1 MNPMS
6 EKKNINY
13 VSVENLSLNDL
24 VCGDAHFFHNQ
35 HLSIIINGKPR
46 NSTFLR
52 KETIYHVAEARLLLF
67 LEGWSVVNL
76 ELDNQRFQQ
85 GDVLLLPADS
95 IVELKDYSNDLRVIV
110 FVIREELLIDENIVL
125 TACPEDF
132 QHLLKMTFLTW
143 DLAQHTPFRKEV
155 VLPIVQAMIANIQ
168 CLHKDKKTTAV
179 TNTAVRQQL
188 LFQNFKRLVHQHCE
202 VQRNIP
208 FYAEKLHITPH
219 YLSAVIK
226 EISGQSVMFWLNRA
240 VILRAKV
247 LLNTKGMM
255 IYEIAD
261 RLNFSSPSA
270 FHNFFKRITGLTPKE
285 YQTKME

>member
-1 MNPMS
+1 MS
-6 EKKNINY
+6 EKKTINY

>member
-1 MNPMS
+1 MS
-6 EKKNINY
+6 EKKTINY
-13 VSVENLSLNDL
+13 VSVENISLNDL

-35 HLSIIINGKPR
+35 HLSIIINGRPS

-67 LEGWSVVNL
+67 LEGWLIVNL
-76 ELDNQRFQQ
+76 DLDNQRLQQ
-85 GDVLLLPADS
+85 GDLLLLPSDS

-110 FVIREELLIDENIVL
+110 FVIREELPIDEYIVL
-125 TACPEDF
+125 PASPKDF
-132 QHLLKMTFLTW
+132 QHLLKMAFLTW

-155 VLPIVQAMIANIQ
+155 VLPIVQAMVANIQ
-168 CLHKDKKTTAV
+168 CLHKDKNATAV
-179 TNTAVRQQL
+179 TNMAVRQQQ

-208 FYAEKLHITPH
+208 FYAEQLHITPH

>member
-6 EKKNINY
+6 EKKTINY
-13 VSVENLSLNDL
+13 VSVENMSLNDL
-24 VCGDAHFFHNQ
+24 ACADAHFFHNQ
-35 HLSIIINGKPR
+35 HLSIIINGRPR
-46 NSTFLR
+46 NSTFLH

-76 ELDNQRFQQ
+76 DLENQRLQQ

-110 FVIREELLIDENIVL
+110 FVIREKLLIDENIVL

-143 DLAQHTPFRKEV
+143 DLAQRTPFRKEV

-168 CLHKDKKTTAV
+168 YLHKDKKTTAV
-179 TNTAVRQQL
+179 TNMAVRQQQ